1 MVIGGA
7 GYIGEAWSEY
17 MIRRYQAQIVWIG
30 RSQLNAAI
38 QSKID
43 RLSALGPEPFYI
55 AADAADK
62 HSLQQAYDQVK
73 KRHPHI
79 HGIVHS
85 AMVLFEQSLEKM
97 KPEEFTAGLAA
108 KIDVSMRMAQVFR
121 QENVDFVLFFSSLVA
136 HIKNVKQSHYASGCT
151 FADAFAHQLSQSWA
165 CPVKVMNWDI
175 GE

>member
-62 HSLQQAYDQVK
+62 HSLQQAYEQVK
-73 KRHPHI
+73 NVI
-79 HGIVHS
+79 LIFTG
-85 AMVLFEQSLEKM
+85 LFTLRW
-97 KPEEFTAGLAA
+97 F
-108 KIDVSMRMAQVFR
+108 
-121 QENVDFVLFFSSLVA
+121 
-136 HIKNVKQSHYASGCT
+136 Y
-151 FADAFAHQLSQSWA
+151 LSKAW
-165 CPVKVMNWDI
+165 KK
-175 GE
+175 